1 MFGDK
6 KRKVKKGDLKMAHT
20 NKTIEPK
27 KSAEQETLPETIMIG
42 AVAVFVFALFVLYP
56 LYFQDK

>member
-1 MFGDK
+1 
-6 KRKVKKGDLKMAHT
+6 MAHT
-20 NKTIEPK
+20 NKIIEPK

-56 LYFQDK
+56 LYFQDKYAKERC